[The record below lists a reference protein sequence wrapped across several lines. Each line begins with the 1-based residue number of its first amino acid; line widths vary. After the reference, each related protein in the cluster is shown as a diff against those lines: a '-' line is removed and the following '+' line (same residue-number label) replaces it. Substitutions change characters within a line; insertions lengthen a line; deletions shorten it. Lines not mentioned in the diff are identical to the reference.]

1 MQKRLA
7 IGLGV
12 KILDQ
17 KKLETPGQFKDYRL
31 RDAQTFIVN

>member
-7 IGLGV
+7 IGHGV

-17 KKLETPGQFKDYRL
+17 KTGGGVNAQRPG
-31 RDAQTFIVN
+31 NN